1 MNWLLFITT
10 YWLISLIPGLN
21 MTLALSLG
29 MSIGLKRVQP
39 MLLGAIFSL
48 GIVGWLCAA
57 LAGIILSANPL
68 IFRIFTSICAIYLLY
83 IAYTMWRTS
92 TKARVQKPTQIT
104 RKMLFWQGFMC
115 SLSNPKAWAFFVS
128 FIPPFL
134 DKNNPFGTH
143 LYILLAIMMTIEYL
157 NLLLYA
163 TGGAV
168 LSKILTHHATKLEKI
183 SAIMIALL
191 ATLML
196 LDRF

>member
-57 LAGIILSANPL
+57 LAGIILSTNPL

-83 IAYTMWRTS
+83 IAYTMWQTS
-92 TKARVQKPTQIT
+92 TNARVQKPTQIT

-196 LDRF
+196 LDKF